1 MAVNQSEFSLTVQS
15 MFEVTVNVVV
25 PEAEL
30 TEPDEGYTLNAGVAP
45 DWVTITT

>member
-1 MAVNQSEFSLTVQS
+1 MAVSQSELSLTYQS
-15 MFEVTVNVVV
+15 MLEVTVNVIV

-45 DWVTITT
+45 DWFTVTT